1 MCSIFFFFLVAF
13 PGWKKQVKLSYVP
26 RWKIRILNT
35 DVKSWVWEE
44 FCSRL
49 EAAEVGIFRSL
60 LGYKFRSLL
69 GNNDEKRRWIM
80 P

>member
-1 MCSIFFFFLVAF
+1 M
-13 PGWKKQVKLSYVP
+13 
-26 RWKIRILNT
+26 NT

-60 LGYKFRSLL
+60 LGTNLDPYWETTTKKEDGLYHRKK
-69 GNNDEKRRWIM
+69 N
-80 P
+80 